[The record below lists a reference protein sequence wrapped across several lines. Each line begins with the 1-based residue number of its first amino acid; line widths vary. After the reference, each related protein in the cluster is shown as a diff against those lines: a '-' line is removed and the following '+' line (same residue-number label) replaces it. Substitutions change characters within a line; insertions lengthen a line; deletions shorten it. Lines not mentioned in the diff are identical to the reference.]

1 MIQASGATDKRK
13 RRVGWIA
20 GVLVLLG
27 SLAPGVPTAR
37 AYDASTCGSGTS
49 WEDVD
54 QFAVNTGVADFGD
67 DLHLGGTPR
76 GTAVACWDGNLQAG
90 TASRVTLTGKLY
102 RDSGSGEPCASV
114 EVLFLDGA
122 AGVRARHRPPEL
134 CGPGGLRSRVVNV
147 TVNVPVNR
155 IRILLYRGNGSCC
168 EIQQLQRVL
177 NVRFGD

>member
-1 MIQASGATDKRK
+1 MIHANGTQDNRT
-13 RRVGWIA
+13 RRLGWIA
-20 GVLVLLG
+20 SAVVLLG
-27 SLAPGVPTAR
+27 SLAPAVPAAQ

-49 WEDVD
+49 WDDVD
-54 QFAVNTGVADFGD
+54 QFGVNLGVVDFGD

-76 GTAVACWDGNLQAG
+76 GTAVACWDGNVQNG
-90 TASRVTLTGKLY
+90 TASKVTLTGKLY
-102 RDSGSGEPCASV
+102 RDSGSSEPCASI